1 MKNHQRILITFFCL
15 LVGLPAAFTQNR
27 GGRPGGGERPS
38 ATIKGKIINGDSGD
52 PLDYATITIF
62 SKKDSSLV
70 TGGITDE
77 KGLFAI
83 ETKMGKYFAQVE
95 FLSFKTRTISDIPL
109 GKGQFVADLG
119 TIALAADA
127 QTLLEV
133 EVRAEK
139 SQMQMGLDKRVFNVG
154 KDLANTGASA
164 EDILDNVPSVAVD
177 VEGNV
182 SLRGSENVRILID
195 GKPSGLVGSSG
206 SGLRS
211 LPSNLIDKVEVV
223 TNPSARYEAEGAAGI
238 INIVLKKDKKK
249 GINGSFD
256 VTTGIPDNY
265 GVGVNMNFRR
275 EKVNF
280 FVNYGLAY
288 RSNNGGGLTYQERIN
303 GNTTLIQDQTR
314 DHERGGWSN
323 SIRFGAD
330 YYINKY
336 NTLTGAFSY
345 RKNNEDN
352 ISNIVYRDF
361 IGSTDFNDLQEI
373 TTRTDNEKEK
383 ENSIQYSLDYKR
395 TFDKKGQELTATFQY
410 EDDNETESSD
420 YLERYFDRNDALNG
434 QADLLQDSRNAE
446 GEKQYLFQIDYVN
459 PISKEGKFELGFRSS
474 IRDIRNDYE
483 VNEFDDITW
492 QPLLDF
498 NGNPLSNNFKY
509 DEDIHAAYAI
519 FGDKKG
525 KFSYQFGLRG
535 EYSQVITELIE
546 TNEVNDRNYFNL
558 FPSAFFNY
566 EFSEKDAIQ
575 LSYSRR
581 IRRPR
586 FWYLNPFFTFS
597 DARNQRTGN
606 PNLDPELTHSL
617 EVAHIKYFDKGT
629 LSSSV
634 YYRYS
639 EGTISRSVRTVLNDQ
654 QTLSRPENLKDE
666 HAYGL
671 EFTVSYNPYKWWR
684 INSDMNFY
692 RAITDGTNVQEGL
705 MADTYTMRG
714 RVTSRMT
721 IRKKTDVQLRVGYR
735 GPRETPQGRSKSIT
749 SLDIS
754 ANRDILKKK
763 GTLTL
768 SIRDVFNSRKYRSET
783 FIDDFYSDSEFQWR
797 ARTAT
802 LTFNY
807 RLNQKKKRGG
817 RRGGGF
823 SGGGEGE
830 F

>member
-1 MKNHQRILITFFCL
+1 MKNHQRILIIFLSL
-15 LVGLPAAFTQNR
+15 LISTTIAFTQNR

-38 ATIKGKIINGDSGD
+38 ATIKGKIINGDNGE

-77 KGLFAI
+77 KGLFTV

-95 FLSFKTRTISDIPL
+95 FLSFQTRTISDIPL

-119 TIALAADA
+119 TIALAGDA
-127 QTLLEV
+127 QTLAEV

-164 EDILDNVPSVAVD
+164 EDILDNVPSVSVD
-177 VEGNV
+177 VDGNV
-182 SLRGSENVRILID
+182 SLRGSENVRILIN
-195 GKPSGLVGSSG
+195 GKPSGLVSSDSG

-238 INIVLKKDKKK
+238 INIVLKKDKKR

-256 VTTGIPDNY
+256 VTTGVPDNH

-280 FVNYGLAY
+280 FVNYGLSY
-288 RSNNGGGLTYQERIN
+288 RNNTGGGLTYQERISD
-303 GNTTLIQDQTR
+303 NTVLIQDQTR

-323 SIRFGAD
+323 SVRFGAD
-330 YYINKY
+330 YNINKY

-352 ISNIVYRDF
+352 LSNIVYRDF

-410 EDDNETESSD
+410 EDDNETERSD
-420 YLERYFDRNDALNG
+420 YVEQYFDKNNTLNG
-434 QADLLQDSRNAE
+434 RADLLQESRNAE

-492 QPLLDF
+492 RPLLDF

-535 EYSQVITELIE
+535 EYSEVVTELIE

-566 EFSEKDAIQ
+566 EFSEKDAVQ

-617 EVAHIKYFDKGT
+617 EVGHIKYFDKGT

-684 INSDMNFY
+684 INSDMNFF

-705 MADTYTMRG
+705 TADTYTMRG

-721 IRKKTDVQLRVGYR
+721 IKKNTDVQLRLGYR

-783 FIDDFYSDSEFQWR
+783 FIDDFYSDSEFQWQ

-817 RRGGGF
+817 RRGGYG
-823 SGGGEGE
+823 GGGEGE